1 MDDEIR
7 PPDEPIRECLM
18 PTNYYQP
25 RESEEDQLRRILEE
39 SENDYEFQLAVLESK
54 RIEREREERAK
65 HFAGFRTKIAQFMRI
80 DKPNHEFYSELLM
93 YIDKYESGKLIS
105 VEVSDEFYMKFQR
118 TLGNMRLTAEDK
130 ARLNQFIKQ

>member
-1 MDDEIR
+1 MNDEVR

-39 SENDYEFQLAVLESK
+39 SEIEYEFQLAVLESK

-65 HFAGFRTKIAQFMRI
+65 HFAFFRTKITQFMRI
-80 DKPNHEFYSELLM
+80 DKPNHEFYSELLR
-93 YIDKYESGKLIS
+93 YIEKYESGKLIS
-105 VEVSDEFYMKFQR
+105 VKVSDEFYMKFQR
-118 TLGNMRLTAEDK
+118 TLGNMRITAEDK
-130 ARLNQFIKQ
+130 IRLNEFIKQ